1 MRARTSPM
9 VGANKK
15 GDWFEGFGLA
25 RSFTNNLIASANG
38 WGSPI
43 NPTLLGPL
51 RRWKYPRNFR
61 SISV

>member
-9 VGANKK
+9 VGANRN
-15 GDWFEGFGLA
+15 GVWLDGLGLA
-25 RSFTNNLIASANG
+25 CSFTNSLIASANG

-43 NPTLLGPL
+43 SPTLLGPL

-61 SISV
+61 SINV